1 MRTRKLQVFDQYRCG
16 PRSVLTPG
24 DRFRV
29 GGGPV
34 YVTDSGKVIP
44 MYDRGEFVFRRFC
57 ARGAAKW
64 IEAYRADGSGLA
76 ILWVG
81 RAGRSRVAP
90 NLRHRPYKITQVRG
104 RKAGRR
110 SR

>member
-1 MRTRKLQVFDQYRCG
+1 MPTHELQLFDHYRYG
-16 PRSVLTPG
+16 PRSVLAPG

-57 ARGAAKW
+57 VRGAAKW
-64 IEAYRADGSGLA
+64 IEAYRADGGGLA
-76 ILWVG
+76 IFWVG

-90 NLRHRPYKITQVRG
+90 NLRRRPYTITRGRG
-104 RKAGRR
+104 RKPGLR

>member
-1 MRTRKLQVFDQYRCG
+1 MPTRSLQVFDQYRYG

-29 GGGPV
+29 RGGPV
-34 YVTDSGKVIP
+34 YVTDGGKVIP

-57 ARGAAKW
+57 VRGAAKW
-64 IEAYRADGSGLA
+64 IEAYRAGGGGVA

-81 RAGRSRVAP
+81 RAGGSRVAP
-90 NLRHRPYKITQVRG
+90 NLRHRRYRITRIRG

-110 SR
+110 TR

>member
-1 MRTRKLQVFDQYRCG
+1 MSTRKLQVFDQYRYG

-44 MYDRGEFVFRRFC
+44 MYGRGEFVFRRFC
-57 ARGAAKW
+57 IRGAAKW
-64 IEAYRADGSGLA
+64 IKAYRADGGGRA
-76 ILWVG
+76 ILCVG
-81 RAGRSRVAP
+81 RAGSRVAP
-90 NLRHRPYKITQVRG
+90 NLRHRPDKITRVRG
-104 RKAGRR
+104 RKAGCR

>member
-1 MRTRKLQVFDQYRCG
+1 MSTRKLQVFDQYRYG

-57 ARGAAKW
+57 A
-64 IEAYRADGSGLA
+64 
-76 ILWVG
+76 G
-81 RAGRSRVAP
+81 RPGFNHHSL
-90 NLRHRPYKITQVRG
+90 LR
-104 RKAGRR
+104 RR
-110 SR
+110 TL